1 MRLLS
6 DTQERVRILALGG
19 EIDLHFA
26 PVFRTLLEQQTEVPA
41 EALVLDLSE
50 VTFIDS
56 TGIAVIIEHLRS
68 ATRRANAFCIG
79 GMSDAVQEIFEV
91 INLRKAMP
99 VFATRKAALEA
110 LEQRKIKEPEK
121 PLFAPTD

>member
-6 DTQERVRILALGG
+6 DTQGALRILALGG

-26 PVFRTLLEQQTEVPA
+26 PVLRTLLEQRTAMPP

-56 TGIAVIIEHLRS
+56 SGIAAIIEHLRS
-68 ATRRANAFCIG
+68 ATRQASRFCIG
-79 GMSDAVQEIFEV
+79 GMSEAVKEVFEIICLE
-91 INLRKAMP
+91 KAMP
-99 VFATRKAALEA
+99 VYETREAALKA
-110 LEQRKIKEPEK
+110 LEQKKIRQPQK
-121 PLFAPTD
+121 PLFAAAD